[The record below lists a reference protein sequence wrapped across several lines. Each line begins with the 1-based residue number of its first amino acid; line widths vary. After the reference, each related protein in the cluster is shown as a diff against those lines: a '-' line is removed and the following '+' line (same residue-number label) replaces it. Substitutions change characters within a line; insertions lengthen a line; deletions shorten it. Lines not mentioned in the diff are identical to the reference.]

1 MLIKI
6 LISENL
12 PITSY
17 AVNLYLITNILSYF
31 RSSDY
36 PKTRY
41 AKNEGGPIS
50 NLRLRNN
57 PAMQLETL
65 IVSISSRIKK

>member
-1 MLIKI
+1 MSNIKKPVNHI
-6 LISENL
+6 LCSQSLSEHNY
-12 PITSY
+12 TD
-17 AVNLYLITNILSYF
+17 YF

-50 NLRLRNN
+50 NLRLRNH